1 MKLHGIVLVA
11 GEGTRLRPLTFTT
24 PKPLIPL
31 LGKPLVIHILESLRD
46 SGVSSI
52 SVVIG
57 YLGHLFKEVIGDGSS
72 IEVNVKYVVQPQRLG
87 IADAI
92 YRAVSE
98 AQDDHPIIVHLGDNL
113 FGEGISRFVYEF
125 KESQCDVFIVL
136 TKFKDPTRFG
146 YVILENGKVKKLI
159 EKPREPP
166 PGGYTLTGFYAFR
179 DPDAVRSAFK
189 DLKPSWRGEYEITDL
204 IQWFINRS
212 YKVCYNITSN
222 WWKDM
227 GAPDDLLDLLYLVLD
242 GITSRIEGEVLGDVK
257 GRVTVEKGALIE
269 GSVLGPA
276 YVGRDVYV
284 GKNATIEHYV
294 DVEHGARLD
303 SGYLSRTL
311 VLSKSRIC
319 LNSSRLIESI
329 IGAESEV
336 TLNSGTYKLIVGEKS
351 IIRGL

>member
-1 MKLHGIVLVA
+1 VKLHGIILVA

-31 LGKPLVIHILESLRD
+31 LGKPLIIHILESLRN
-46 SGVSSI
+46 SGISDI

-57 YLGHLFKEVIGDGSS
+57 YLGHLFKEVIGNGSS
-72 IEVNVKYVVQPQRLG
+72 IGINVKYVVQPQRLG

-98 AQDDHPIIVHLGDNL
+98 TQSSDPIIVYLGDNF
-113 FGEGISRFVYEF
+113 FGENILRFINEF
-125 KESQCDVFIVL
+125 KKDYCDVFIVL
-136 TKFKDPTRFG
+136 TKFKDPTKFG

-159 EKPREPP
+159 EKPKEPP

-179 DPDAVRSAFK
+179 DPDVVRVAFK

-204 IQWFINRS
+204 IQWFIDRS
-212 YKVCYNITSN
+212 YEVCYTITNS

-227 GAPDDLLDLLYLVLD
+227 GTPDDLLDLLYLVLD
-242 GITSRIEGEVLGDVK
+242 EISPRIEGEVLGDVR
-257 GRVTVEKGALIE
+257 GRVIVEKGALIE
-269 GSVLGPA
+269 GSVLGP
-276 YVGRDVYV
+276 VYV
-284 GKNATIEHYV
+284 GKDVFVGKHAIIEHYV
-294 DVEHGARLD
+294 DMEHGVRVE

-311 VLSKSRIC
+311 VLNKSRIS
-319 LNSSRLIESI
+319 LNNARLVESI

-336 TLNSGTYKLIVGEKS
+336 TLNPGIYKLIVGERS